1 MNNTKLTTQHL
12 SADTT
17 ETATKYITIDGIRHE
32 VISSEYNPVYKAQ
45 KGRSPKTSPK
55 TSIATKIFAGIVAA
69 SFFWFLL
76 TLVSTFGFLGA
87 VLLCIGGSFLLGCLN
102 LFFSA
107 VLSLMAF

>member
-17 ETATKYITIDGIRHE
+17 ETATEYITIDGIKHE
-32 VISSEYNPVYKAQ
+32 VISSEYNPANKTQKA
-45 KGRSPKTSPK
+45 SPQTSM
-55 TSIATKIFAGIVAA
+55 ATKIFAGIVAA

-87 VLLCIGGSFLLGCLN
+87 ILIYLGGSFLLGCLT